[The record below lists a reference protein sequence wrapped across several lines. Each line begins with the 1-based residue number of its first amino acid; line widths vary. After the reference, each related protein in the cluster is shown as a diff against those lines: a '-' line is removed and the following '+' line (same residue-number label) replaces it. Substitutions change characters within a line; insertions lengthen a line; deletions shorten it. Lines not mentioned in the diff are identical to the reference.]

1 MSLVAAIADLAA
13 RVGLELKG
21 KIDPSYAG
29 LARAWVCFGYVGNQI
44 VVQAAFNVS
53 GVTRTGTGRYRVRFS
68 RAMPDTD
75 YCWVALARSSV
86 NTGTART
93 AIVRSTSDQ
102 KAPDYVDVSCATGA
116 TSFSD
121 STEINLVVYR

>member
-1 MSLVAAIADLAA
+1 MSLVAAIAALAT

-21 KIDPSYAG
+21 KLDPSHQG
-29 LARAWVCFGYVGNQI
+29 IARAWVCFGYVGTQL
-44 VVQAAFNVS
+44 VVNAAFNVS
-53 GVTRTGTGRYRVRFS
+53 AVTRTGVGRYRIRFGTP
-68 RAMPDTD
+68 MPDTD
-75 YCWVALARSSV
+75 YCWMALARSSV

-102 KAPDYVDVSCATGA
+102 KTVDYVDVSCATAA
-116 TSFSD
+116 TTFTD